1 MDKPVKTQK
10 SEQTEPAIEKVDVV
24 LIAEHEHSGELKKP
38 GESIKVTQSQ
48 HEWLRT
54 HGKVE

>member
-1 MDKPVKTQK
+1 MSKLPVAENTRQ
-10 SEQTEPAIEKVDVV
+10 EDVAEKVEVV
-24 LIAEHEHSGELKKP
+24 LIAEHEHGGELKKP
-38 GESIKVTQSQ
+38 GESISVTQSQ